1 LSYDNFILHLQ
12 SNSVVMKPYKLS
24 PTQGTMPPDKI
35 VGRKKDLKRLEKTL
49 EAQSVVVEEIRRM
62 GKTLFLK
69 KYAYIPHENQKVI
82 YFTLQGVKDVNELID
97 NLINDLRKEQSFGK
111 LKIAWDSIKSLYN
124 NVKPD
129 EVDINVVSFKLPEWK
144 TKWKEALTACL
155 EDIAKRE
162 KDNEETLII
171 ILDELPI
178 MIWDWIQ
185 NNKAEQAKEFLDV
198 LRKNRQL
205 LEETGRVRF
214 VICGSIGMQV
224 VLKKL
229 KEEYSYTGEAFNDMF
244 PFSIG
249 AMEPKD
255 SEFLCKCLFLDDFE
269 IKKGENKEELLNLI
283 SKYAEHLPFYINIIF
298 SIVRNECD
306 NILSKTNIDQA
317 LYILLNE
324 PQYSKV
330 LKQLEERITIYYTE
344 EDAKNMKAILDFM
357 SKSDDIVSEKE
368 LITTL
373 GLEKDKVKN
382 SLYTLHSENYLM
394 KDFKEEQNYYS
405 FKYKIVKKWWRIN
418 MA

>member
-1 LSYDNFILHLQ
+1 
-12 SNSVVMKPYKLS
+12 MKPYKLS
-24 PTQGTMPPDKI
+24 PTQGTIPPNKT
-35 VGRKKDLKRLEKTL
+35 VGREKDLKRLEKTL
-49 EAQSVVVEEIRRM
+49 EAQSVVLEEIRRM

-69 KYAYIPHENQKVI
+69 KYAYIPHKNQKVI
-82 YFTLQGVKDVNELID
+82 YFTLQGVKNVSELID

-111 LKIAWDSIKSLYN
+111 LRIGWDSIRSLYN

-129 EVDINVVSFKLPEWK
+129 EVEISTVSFKLPEWK

-162 KDNEETLII
+162 KDDKETLVI

-178 MIWDWIQ
+178 MVWDWIQ

-229 KEEYSYTGEAFNDMF
+229 KDEYSYTGEPFNDMF

-249 AMEPKD
+249 SMEPKD
-255 SEFLCKCLFLDDFE
+255 AKFLCECLFLDDFE
-269 IKKGENKEELLNLI
+269 IKKGENKKTLLNQI
-283 SKYAEHLPFYINIIF
+283 SKYAEYLPFYINILF
-298 SIVRNECD
+298 SIIRNECD
-306 NILSKTNIDQA
+306 NILSKVNIDKA
-317 LYILLNE
+317 YNMLLNE

-330 LKQLEERITIYYTE
+330 LKQLEERITIYYSE
-344 EDAKNMKAILDFM
+344 EEANIMKMILDIL
-357 SKSDDIVSEKE
+357 SKSDDKFGEKD
-368 LITTL
+368 LIDVL
-373 GLEKDKVKN
+373 GLAKNKVKN
-382 SLYTLHSENYLM
+382 GLYTLHSENYLV
-394 KDFKEEQNYYS
+394 KDYKEEQNYYS
-405 FKYKIVKKWWRIN
+405 FKYKIVKQWWKIN